1 MKKES
6 WNDLQC
12 IHETC
17 IIQLFSI
24 VLNNRKHIEYMFFFW
39 SNGFMMYHC
48 QSCILC

>member
-24 VLNNRKHIEYMFFFW
+24 VLNNRKHIECMVFFLVQWFYDV
-39 SNGFMMYHC
+39 SL
-48 QSCILC
+48 SKLLI